1 MFEHADD
8 IPGVVLTKTRH
19 REITNR
25 WIDALGRKGMKDFKG
40 YDNISIEDLYN
51 AVGKV
56 YRDDPLQKQAIARK
70 LMEYMF

>member
-1 MFEHADD
+1 M
-8 IPGVVLTKTRH
+8 
-19 REITNR
+19 
-25 WIDALGRKGMKDFKG
+25 KGFKG

-70 LMEYMF
+70 LMEFMF